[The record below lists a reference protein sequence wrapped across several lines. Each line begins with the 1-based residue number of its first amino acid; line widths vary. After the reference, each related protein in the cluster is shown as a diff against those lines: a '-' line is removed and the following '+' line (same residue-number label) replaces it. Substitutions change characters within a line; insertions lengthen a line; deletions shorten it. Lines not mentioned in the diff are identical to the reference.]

1 MERREVYKKIE
12 RERIATMLE
21 KIDRL
26 ELLSNIYEYAKLA
39 LDCYSQEVKGGV
51 VK

>member
-26 ELLSNIYEYAKLA
+26 ELSSNIYEYAKMA
-39 LDCYSQEVKGGV
+39 LDCCSQEVKGGV
-51 VK
+51 AK